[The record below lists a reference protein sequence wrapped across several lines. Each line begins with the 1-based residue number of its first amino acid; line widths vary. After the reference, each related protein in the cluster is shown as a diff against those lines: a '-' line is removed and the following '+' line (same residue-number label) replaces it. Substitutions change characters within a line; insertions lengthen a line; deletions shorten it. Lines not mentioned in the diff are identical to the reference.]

1 MICEEIE
8 FVPINYEDE
17 NGNMLTTTNAINYT
31 LRKLNKKEFVK
42 LQEINS
48 NLYIVIRNL

>member
-17 NGNMLTTTNAINYT
+17 NGNMLTTTKAINYT
-31 LRKLNKKEFVK
+31 LEKLNKKEFVR
-42 LQEINS
+42 LQEINN
-48 NLYIVIRNL
+48 NLYIIIRK